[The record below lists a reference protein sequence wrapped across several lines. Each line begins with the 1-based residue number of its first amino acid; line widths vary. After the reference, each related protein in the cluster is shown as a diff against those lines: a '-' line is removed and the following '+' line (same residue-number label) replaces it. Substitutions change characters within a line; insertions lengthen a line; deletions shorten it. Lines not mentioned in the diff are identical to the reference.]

1 MKKEEV
7 PVIVMRQQNPQSQDT
22 VILDPAHDGTMGT
35 GEK

>member
-1 MKKEEV
+1 MRKEEV
-7 PVIVMRQQNPQSQDT
+7 LVIVIRQQNLQSQDI